1 MTTLALLLPEPT
13 TLAAFTLAAIL
24 LILTPGPD
32 MTLFVSRAIVHGRAA
47 GVATVV
53 GTTPGLIIH
62 TLLAGF
68 GLSALL
74 AASPTA
80 FMGLKIVGA
89 LYLAWLAIEVLRK
102 GSTLC
107 TQRTAEAH
115 KPLWRHVVAGLT
127 INLLNP
133 KIVIFFLTFLP
144 QFVDV
149 DDPLAGPRLMML
161 GGIYVVLGFP
171 LCAAMALGA
180 GGFAALL
187 KTHRK
192 AARVLDL
199 ATAALFASF
208 AVRLLFARAAP

>member
-1 MTTLALLLPEPT
+1 MLLSLFPDAT
-13 TLAAFTLAAIL
+13 TLAAFSLAAVL

-53 GTTPGLIIH
+53 GTTLGLIVH
-62 TLLAGF
+62 TLLVGF

-74 AASPTA
+74 TASPTA
-80 FMGLKIVGA
+80 FAVLKVVGA
-89 LYLAWLAIEVLRK
+89 LYLAWLAIEVIRK
-102 GSTLC
+102 GSALSTEG
-107 TQRTAEAH
+107 APSAPM
-115 KPLWRHVVAGLT
+115 PLWRHVMAGLG

-144 QFVDV
+144 QFVAV
-149 DDPLAGPRLMML
+149 DDPLAGPRMMVL
-161 GGIYVVLGFP
+161 GAVYVVLGFP

-180 GGFAALL
+180 GSFAALL

-192 AARVLDL
+192 VARVLDW
-199 ATAALFASF
+199 ATATLFASF
-208 AVRLLFARAAP
+208 AARLLFARATP

>member
-1 MTTLALLLPEPT
+1 MTSLLDLLPNAP

-47 GVATVV
+47 GVATVL
-53 GTTPGLIIH
+53 GTTLGLIVH

-80 FMGLKIVGA
+80 FTALKIAGA
-89 LYLAWLAIEVLRK
+89 VYLAWLAVEVIRK
-102 GSTLC
+102 GSTLS
-107 TQRTAEAH
+107 THGGPTAPM
-115 KPLWRHVVAGLT
+115 PLWRHVAAGLG

-144 QFVDV
+144 QFVSV
-149 DDPLAGPRLMML
+149 DDPLAGPRLMVL
-161 GGIYVVLGFP
+161 GAIYVVLGFP

-180 GGFAALL
+180 GGFANLL

-192 AARVLDL
+192 AARVLDW
-199 ATAALFASF
+199 ATATLFASF
-208 AVRLLFARAAP
+208 AARLLFARTAT

>member
-1 MTTLALLLPEPT
+1 MLSLLPDAA
-13 TLAAFTLAAIL
+13 TLAAFSLAAIL

-47 GVATVV
+47 GFATVV
-53 GTTPGLIIH
+53 GTSLGLIVH

-80 FMGLKIVGA
+80 FAVLKIVGA
-89 LYLAWLAIEVLRK
+89 LYLAWLAFEVIRK
-102 GSTLC
+102 GSALSTEG
-107 TQRTAEAH
+107 APSA
-115 KPLWRHVVAGLT
+115 PMPVWRHVLAGLG

-144 QFVDV
+144 QFVSV
-149 DDPLAGPRLMML
+149 DDPLAGPRLMVL

-192 AARVLDL
+192 AARALDF
-199 ATAALFASF
+199 ATATLFASF
-208 AVRLLFARAAP
+208 AARLLFARAAP

>member
-1 MTTLALLLPEPT
+1 MTPFLALLPDPT
-13 TLAAFTLAAIL
+13 TLAAFTLAAFL
-24 LILTPGPD
+24 LIITPGPD

-47 GVATVV
+47 GVATVI
-53 GTTPGLIIH
+53 GTTLGLVCH

-80 FMGLKIVGA
+80 FAILKMVGA
-89 LYLAWLAIEVLRK
+89 LYLAWLAVEVIRH
-102 GSTLC
+102 GSSLSTD
-107 TQRTAEAH
+107 QGAKEPM
-115 KPLWRHVVAGLT
+115 PLWRHVVAGLG

-144 QFVDV
+144 QFVAV
-149 DDPLAGPRLMML
+149 DDPLAGPRLMVL
-161 GGIYVVLGFP
+161 GGIYVVLGLP

-192 AARVLDL
+192 AARLLDW
-199 ATAALFASF
+199 ATATLFASF
-208 AVRLLFARAAP
+208 AVRLLFARATP